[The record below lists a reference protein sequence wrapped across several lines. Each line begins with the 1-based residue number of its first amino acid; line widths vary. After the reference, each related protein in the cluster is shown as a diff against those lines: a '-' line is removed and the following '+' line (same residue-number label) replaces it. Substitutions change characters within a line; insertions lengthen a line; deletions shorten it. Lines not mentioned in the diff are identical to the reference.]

1 MKGDLKMTKEKTV
14 GINEILGEGNEY
26 TIDGKKYAVKIGTLK
41 ELKKVSELSKVA
53 MLGNIS
59 LNFVTFTDDKED
71 SQQKRLDA
79 LYEILGM
86 AFGGQVPA
94 EKFDDLQIDEVD
106 RIVNYF
112 RYYKR
117 S

>member
-1 MKGDLKMTKEKTV
+1 MGKEKTV
-14 GINEILGEGNEY
+14 GINEILGDGNEY
-26 TIDGKKYAVKIGTLK
+26 TIDGQKYAVKIGTLR
-41 ELKKVSELSKVA
+41 ELKKVSELSKTA
-53 MLGNIS
+53 MLGNIG
-59 LNFVTFTDDKED
+59 LNFVAFTDDKED

-79 LYEILGM
+79 LHEILSM
-86 AFGGQVPA
+86 AFGGQIPV

-117 S
+117 A